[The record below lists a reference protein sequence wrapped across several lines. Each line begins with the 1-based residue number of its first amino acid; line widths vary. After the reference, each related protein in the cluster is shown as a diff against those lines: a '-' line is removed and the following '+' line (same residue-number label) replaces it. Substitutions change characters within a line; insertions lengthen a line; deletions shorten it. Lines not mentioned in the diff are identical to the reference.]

1 MVKRKVSTNGDVK
14 GSKKTKNE
22 KPGMG
27 KLQVTTPG
35 ETFGS
40 LLGKVSIETFMKE
53 NWEQKFLHI
62 KREDQEYYGSLF
74 SLEGLKE
81 IVEEEE
87 LFFERDIN
95 CCRYVDGEKEL
106 LNEGEEISLKDLNEL
121 LDKKKAT
128 LQFHQP
134 QRFEDGL
141 WNLMEKLETHFN
153 SLVGANVYITPAESQ
168 GLAPHCDDV
177 EIFVLQLEGK
187 KTWKLYEPH
196 VKLSR
201 DYTQDLLQDAIGEPI
216 YECTLEPGDMLYFPR
231 GTIHQAKTF
240 GDSHST
246 HISMSTFQNHCVGD
260 FMDHAVRMA
269 IENAMEDDVTFRQG
283 LPLNYRNILGTQR
296 DMSKYVED
304 DKEDK
309 MSNEKDTE
317 VMKFKERIK
326 DYLSKLVDHID
337 VNKAADSMSSDFIG
351 SRLPPFGHAPPEVD
365 ENEAEPPTLDC
376 QIKMR
381 YPEHVRVMYLDED
394 TEDDED
400 DELEI
405 EEDDEEGDESMEQEE
420 EEKKPAKGAK
430 KNGKEEKDEKP
441 SDEKTSSA
449 KKTKEK
455 RRSKTTSEVE
465 DDEDN
470 DQDAEMTETEYPC
483 IAFVHSLNNERD
495 AHMCGPQPK
504 MDPSMIK
511 LPVHFARAANFI
523 LNSKDFV
530 KVKDIPDL
538 EEDNEK
544 LLLATSLFAD
554 DIIEMKF

>member
-1 MVKRKVSTNGDVK
+1 MVKRKVSTNGDVNK
-14 GSKKTKNE
+14 DSKKTKNE

-27 KLQVTTPG
+27 KLQVTTPE

-40 LLGKVSIETFMKE
+40 LLGKVSIKTFMKE
-53 NWEQKFLHI
+53 HWEKKFLHI

-106 LNEGEEISLKDLNEL
+106 LNDGEEISLKDLNEL
-121 LDKKKAT
+121 LEKKKAT

-153 SLVGANVYITPAESQ
+153 SSVGANVYITPAESQ

-177 EIFVLQLEGK
+177 EIFVMQLEGK
-187 KTWKLYEPH
+187 KTWKLYKPH
-196 VKLSR
+196 VELSR
-201 DYTQDLLQDAIGEPI
+201 DYTQDLLQDDIGEPI

-231 GTIHQAKTF
+231 GTVHQAKTI

-283 LPLNYRNILGTQR
+283 LPLNYRNFLGTQN
-296 DMSKYVED
+296 DLSKYVED
-304 DKEDK
+304 DKEEK
-309 MSNEKDTE
+309 ISNEKDTE

-337 VNKAADSMSSDFIG
+337 VNKAADAMSSDFIG

-365 ENEAEPPTLDC
+365 EGEAKPPTLEC

-394 TEDDED
+394 TEEDED
-400 DELEI
+400 DELL
-405 EEDDEEGDESMEQEE
+405 DDEEDGDESMEQEE

-430 KNGKEEKDEKP
+430 KNAKEEKEEKP
-441 SDEKTSSA
+441 SDEKASV

-455 RRSKTTSEVE
+455 RRSKTTSDVE
-465 DDEDN
+465 DDEEEAVVD
-470 DQDAEMTETEYPC
+470 EIEHPC

-495 AHMCGPQPK
+495 THMCGPSPT

-523 LNSKDFV
+523 LNAKDFI
-530 KVKDIPDL
+530 KVKDIPEL
-538 EEDNEK
+538 EEDSDK
-544 LLLATSLFAD
+544 LHIAAALFAD
-554 DIIEMKF
+554 DII